1 MKKIIFIVVA
11 AMFALTTAAQ
21 AQNYK
26 SWKAPK
32 DEPDLLRASALAY
45 VGYNFLENAPMG
57 GVALGLNCYCVRAEL
72 DFGFSSLKTPTLE
85 KKRHSLGY
93 FSPSIG
99 LSFGDKYEFYGM
111 VGFTTWGYIATTEV
125 TECAKDKFH
134 KDLVHCRLKV
144 GSNIMISDK
153 FFVNVDLSYMIPK
166 SSEVGYVYFDNLA
179 LRAGI
184 GYRF

>member
-85 KKRHSLGY
+85 KKRHSWGTSVRQSVCRSGTSTSSTAWSD
-93 FSPSIG
+93 SPPG
-99 LSFGDKYEFYGM
+99 G
-111 VGFTTWGYIATTEV
+111 
-125 TECAKDKFH
+125 
-134 KDLVHCRLKV
+134 
-144 GSNIMISDK
+144 ISRQRK
-153 FFVNVDLSYMIPK
+153 
-166 SSEVGYVYFDNLA
+166 
-179 LRAGI
+179 
-184 GYRF
+184 